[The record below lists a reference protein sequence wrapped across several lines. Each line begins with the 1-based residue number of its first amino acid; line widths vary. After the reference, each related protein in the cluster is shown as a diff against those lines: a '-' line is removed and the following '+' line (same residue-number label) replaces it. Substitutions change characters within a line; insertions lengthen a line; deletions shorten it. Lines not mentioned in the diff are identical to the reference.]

1 MSYTD
6 LTPIPFSNVEITG
19 GLWKERIDTVRRVT
33 TRDCIRKCEHNIENF
48 RRAAGLSQGGF
59 EGVFFDD
66 ADIYKVL
73 EGVSYVLMGGADAQL
88 ERQADEIIDIIC
100 AAQQEDGYLYNFFV
114 LGDLS
119 KRWTDMDHH
128 EDFCVSQLVEAGIAY
143 RQATGKDKLY
153 NAAVRAVEQMMRS
166 IGPDGDTWISGHEG
180 IEMALV
186 RLYRYTG
193 EERFLRYAE
202 WFVEQRGHTKLRLP
216 ISYYKTFFTD
226 EYCQNTAP
234 ARELTKVTG
243 HAVRAMYYYSG
254 LADIAAIRGD
264 KELQAA
270 LRRLF
275 DNVVPANLYLTGGIG
290 QSAYNE
296 GFTRDWSLPN
306 LTAYCET
313 CASIGMAFWNHRMEL
328 AHGEAKYADLV
339 EREIYNG
346 ILSGLSLKG
355 DHYFYE
361 NPLASV
367 GTMHRRE
374 WFHVPCCPT
383 NLVRFVP
390 SIGGYL
396 YATAPGAVFVRQYIA
411 SHAHIPLDGGEIE
424 LRVQTDYPWNGSVRI
439 EVAACEGEKR
449 LMLRRPGWCERWT
462 LCKNGAQVQAQ
473 EEQGYLPV
481 TVRAGDVV
489 ELEMDMPVRRVH
501 ADPRVA
507 EDAGRVAIMRG
518 PVVYCAEEVD
528 NPGIPTEYFHADLA
542 LQKDAPLAT
551 AFEADLL
558 GGVQTVRA
566 GGVRMIPYYAWDNR
580 AGGGMAVWLRETD

>member
-19 GLWKERIDTVRRVT
+19 GPWKERIDTVRRVT

-313 CASIGMAFWNHRMEL
+313 CA
-328 AHGEAKYADLV
+328 
-339 EREIYNG
+339 
-346 ILSGLSLKG
+346 
-355 DHYFYE
+355 
-361 NPLASV
+361 
-367 GTMHRRE
+367 
-374 WFHVPCCPT
+374 T

-424 LRVQTDYPWNGSVRI
+424 LRVQTDYPWNGSVRV

-489 ELEMDMPVRRVH
+489 ELELDMPVRRVH

-558 GGVQTVRA
+558 GGVQTVQA